1 MRTLV
6 LIPAFAALLATL
18 GCTPDSGGTA
28 PASGGAAAK
37 NFIDSKNLP
46 PADGYFRIPLLTN
59 PPDLDPIL
67 VSDTT
72 SDAIASKIF
81 DTLVGYDGDVAL
93 VPELAAEM
101 PKVSADGRVYS
112 FTLRPGVKFH
122 NGRTLVAADVKYSLE
137 RLASGTSKRD
147 NIVKPIVGAAAA
159 IQRGKAGGST
169 SIEGIRVVD
178 DHRLEIT
185 LVEPYYT
192 FLYLL
197 AMVPAGIVPREA
209 VEAAGEGFTR
219 KPVGTGAFRLV
230 EWIDNDSLRL
240 DRFDEHFAGKAKIA
254 GIKYRVIPEPLARRT
269 EYMAG
274 NLELCD
280 VTQGVIPEWRDSNH
294 SEDLLLW
301 PVASLYYYGFNLE
314 KAGSP
319 FAGFGEKAR
328 KLREAL
334 NCALD
339 REFICNRI
347 VDGRYDPANGVV
359 PPGLPGHEALRPRF
373 ERDIPRAKRLL
384 VEAGHPNGVGL
395 PVVELW
401 FNPQGDNAN
410 IAQVVQQN
418 FAEVGVRIELKQ
430 LDWAAFI
437 KATDAGEP
445 AFFRLAWQ
453 ADYPDPE
460 NFLSF
465 LFHSSNKGPN
475 GNVTFYGRPEVDAL
489 LDRASGI
496 LDPNARLQVL
506 NEAEEKIIAD
516 WPWLFIA
523 SIREALL
530 VKPYVSNF
538 KPMLLD
544 DDAAGCTNVDW
555 LNIDFSRGGTP

>member
-1 MRTLV
+1 MASPRGTALEGAPAIPTTHEGEARSMRTLF
-6 LIPAFAALLATL
+6 LTAAIAAALAAA
-18 GCTPDSGGTA
+18 GCTSE
-28 PASGGAAAK
+28 SGGAPEIGGEKAPK
-37 NFIDSKNLP
+37 RLLDSKNTP
-46 PADGYFRIPLLTN
+46 PTDGYFRIPLLTN

-72 SDAIASKIF
+72 SDAVASKIF
-81 DTLVGYDGDVAL
+81 DTLVTYAGDVDL
-93 VPELAAEM
+93 VPGLAAEM
-101 PKVSADGRVYS
+101 PKISEDGRVYS
-112 FTLRPGVKFH
+112 FTLRQGVKFQ
-122 NGRTLVAADVKYSLE
+122 NGRTMVAADVKYSLE

-147 NIVKPIVGAAAA
+147 NIVKPILGAAAA
-159 IQRGKAGGST
+159 IERGKAGGST
-169 SIEGIRVVD
+169 AIEGIRVVD

-185 LVEPYYT
+185 LVEPHFT

-197 AMVPAGIVPREA
+197 AMVPAGIVPREV
-209 VEAAGEGFTR
+209 VEAVGEGFTR

-240 DRFDEHFAGKAKIA
+240 DRFDDHYAGRAKIA

-334 NCALD
+334 NQAID

-347 VDGRYDPANGVV
+347 LDGRYDPSNGVI

-373 ERDIPRAKRLL
+373 GRDLERAKRLL
-384 VEAGHPNGVGL
+384 AEAGHPNGTGL
-395 PVVELW
+395 PAVELW
-401 FNPQGDNAN
+401 FNSQGDNAN

-418 FAEVGVRIELKQ
+418 LAEVGVRIELKQ
-430 LDWAAFI
+430 S
-437 KATDAGEP
+437 
-445 AFFRLAWQ
+445 R
-453 ADYPDPE
+453 
-460 NFLSF
+460 S
-465 LFHSSNKGPN
+465 
-475 GNVTFYGRPEVDAL
+475 
-489 LDRASGI
+489 
-496 LDPNARLQVL
+496 
-506 NEAEEKIIAD
+506 EERRVGKECRSVCRSR
-516 WPWLFIA
+516 W
-523 SIREALL
+523 S
-530 VKPYVSNF
+530 PYH
-538 KPMLLD
+538 
-544 DDAAGCTNVDW
+544 
-555 LNIDFSRGGTP
+555 